1 MWYYLK
7 QKVHLVT
14 GLAILLVMGII
25 FGSIAVQTL
34 SATQATDL
42 STYLEN
48 FYNSLPQ
55 QLSSTNRK
63 NLFFRSVLDNL
74 LKIGGLIWLLGLTM
88 IGSPLILGIVF
99 IRGFVIGFTIGFIID
114 QMLINGVLVAMASI
128 LPHNLLL
135 IPAIIII
142 STASLS
148 FSLAAGKTLFGSS
161 NESILNKFLA
171 TTVIVIMCSSL
182 LIFAALV
189 EIYVTP
195 AFIQLATRLI

>member
-1 MWYYLK
+1 
-7 QKVHLVT
+7 
-14 GLAILLVMGII
+14 MGII

-34 SATQATDL
+34 STTQATDL
-42 STYLEN
+42 NIYLEN
-48 FYNSLPQ
+48 FYSSLPQ
-55 QLSSTNRK
+55 QLSSTNRQ
-63 NLFFRSVLDNL
+63 NLFFRSLLDNI

-114 QMLINGVLVAMASI
+114 QMLLNGVLVAMASI

-135 IPAIIII
+135 IPAIIMI

-148 FSLAAGKTLFGSS
+148 FSMAAGKTLFGYS
-161 NESILNKFLA
+161 NENILNQFLA
-171 TTVIVIMCSSL
+171 TTVIAIMCCGL
-182 LIFAALV
+182 LILAALV
-189 EIYVTP
+189 EIYLTP